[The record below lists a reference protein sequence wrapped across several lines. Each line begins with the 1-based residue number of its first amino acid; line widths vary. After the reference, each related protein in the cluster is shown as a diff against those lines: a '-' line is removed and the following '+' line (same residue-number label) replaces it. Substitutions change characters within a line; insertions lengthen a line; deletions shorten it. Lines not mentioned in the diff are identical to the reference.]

1 MDITRN
7 ELIFFIASL
16 LAITFAGFVMTTR
29 EVDEKK
35 FTYRVDLISEDGLR
49 DATFFTNEQTTYENG
64 VLKIGN
70 TEVKDV
76 RAHISE
82 M

>member
-7 ELIFFIASL
+7 ELIFYIAAL
-16 LAITFAGFVMTTR
+16 LAIVSVGFMTTR

-35 FTYRVDLISEDGLR
+35 FSYRVDLISEDGLR
-49 DATFFTNEQTTYENG
+49 DATIYTNERASFENC

-70 TEVKDV
+70 TEVKGV
-76 RAHISE
+76 RALITE
-82 M
+82 L